1 MYTMVSKH
9 LSSISTIVRV
19 YIFLGMYL
27 QMFCTMYTD
36 QMLDVGVG
44 NPHLLILQHSNVV
57 SQEKTL
63 YPQVL
68 ASPCCEGWERVRC
81 YRLIK
86 TLVERAECHVDGGLL
101 RWVAVIGQQ
110 YGSRMK

>member
-1 MYTMVSKH
+1 
-9 LSSISTIVRV
+9 
-19 YIFLGMYL
+19 
-27 QMFCTMYTD
+27 
-36 QMLDVGVG
+36 MLDVGVE
-44 NPHLLILQHSNVV
+44 NNHLLILQHSNVV

-110 YGSRMK
+110 YGSGMK